1 MEVFEAVRTVL
12 ATRSYQPKPVPQEIV
27 MRILEA
33 GRLTASSMN
42 KQPWH
47 FILVDE
53 RQDLEQLGKLANT
66 GPYLAEAGM
75 AVAVA
80 IKDTKYSASDASR
93 AIQSMILTAWSDG
106 IASNWVGF
114 FGLEAVEE
122 MLGVPEDLHLIAV
135 VAFGYDTRPRVKGIK
150 DRKPFSEVVHHS
162 RFGKPLAR

>member
-12 ATRSYQPKPVPQEIV
+12 ATRSYQSRPVPKEIEL
-27 MRILEA
+27 RILEA

-47 FILVDE
+47 FILVDKRE
-53 RQDLEQLGKLANT
+53 DLVQLGKLAKT

-80 IKDTKYSASDASR
+80 IKDTKYAVSDASR
-93 AIQSMILTAWSDG
+93 AIQSMILAAWSDG

-114 FGLEAVEE
+114 FGLEEVEE
-122 MLGVPEDLHLIAV
+122 MLGIPDELSLLAI
-135 VAFGYDTRPRVKGIK
+135 VAFGYDTRSEVKGVK
-150 DRKPFSEVVHHS
+150 DRKPFSEVVHHG
-162 RFGKPLAR
+162 RFGRPLER